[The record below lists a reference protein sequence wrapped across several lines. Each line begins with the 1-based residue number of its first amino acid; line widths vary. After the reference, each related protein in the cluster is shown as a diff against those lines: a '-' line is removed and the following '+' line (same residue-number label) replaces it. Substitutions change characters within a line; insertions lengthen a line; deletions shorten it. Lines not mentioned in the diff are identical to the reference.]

1 MSAISIQGIRK
12 DFKGQQ
18 ALKSI
23 DLEVKDQEFCV
34 LLGPSGCGKTT
45 LMRIIAGLET
55 ETSGEVLI
63 GGKRMNGLPPRAR
76 NIAMV
81 FQNYAVFP
89 HMTIEQNIGFGLRMK
104 KVAEDKVRQQVQQA
118 AEMMHIEHLL
128 QRYAGQLSGGQR
140 QRVAVARALAVQPDV
155 LLMDEPLSNL
165 DALLRLEMRSELK
178 GLLRGIKTTTI
189 YVTHDQTEAM
199 SLADRIAV
207 MHGGEIVQYAQPAEV
222 YDQPANQ
229 FVGGFIG
236 NPPMNFV
243 TDVQVQSALGCV
255 PPAPGLT
262 LGIRPRSTGVG
273 AVWRTGARCP
283 RGRNAGCLA
292 ADQYLGGRIAAARQH
307 GGAPHGACGSSRA
320 RGCQTRI
327 SALVRCPKPPG
338 RLNHAPQQGRF
349 LPSFFNSKPRNDSC
363 IHASNWLT
371 SPARPCKT
379 TTVVATPCQPPG
391 CTRFNGTGTP
401 ASPLWA
407 G

>member
-262 LGIRPRSTGVG
+262 LGIRPEALELVPFGGLVLDARVVEMLGASQQINTSVAGSLLRVSTAAHPTVHAGQAVRVG
-273 AVWRTGARCP
+273 ARPGSARWYD
-283 RGRNAGCLA
+283 A
-292 ADQYLGGRIAAARQH
+292 Q
-307 GGAPHGACGSSRA
+307 SR
-320 RGCQTRI
+320 
-327 SALVRCPKPPG
+327 LV
-338 RLNHAPQQGRF
+338 A
-349 LPSFFNSKPRNDSC
+349 
-363 IHASNWLT
+363 
-371 SPARPCKT
+371 
-379 TTVVATPCQPPG
+379 
-391 CTRFNGTGTP
+391 
-401 ASPLWA
+401 
-407 G
+407 

>member
-1 MSAISIQGIRK
+1 MSAISIKGIRK

-23 DLEVKDQEFCV
+23 DLEVNDQEFCV

-45 LMRIIAGLET
+45 LMRIVAGLET

-63 GGKRMNGLPPRAR
+63 GGKRMNGLPPRER

-104 KVAEDKVRQQVQQA
+104 KAPEDKVRRQVQQA

-207 MHGGEIVQYAQPAEV
+207 MYGGEIVQYAQPAEV
-222 YDQPANQ
+222 YEQPASQ

-243 TDVQVQSALGCV
+243 TDAQVQSALGCV

-262 LGIRPRSTGVG
+262 LGIRPEALELVPFGGLVLDARVVEMLGASQQINASVAGALLRVSTAAQPTVH
-273 AVWRTGARCP
+273 TGQA
-283 RGRNAGCLA
+283 L
-292 ADQYLGGRIAAARQH
+292 
-307 GGAPHGACGSSRA
+307 
-320 RGCQTRI
+320 RI
-327 SALVRCPKPPG
+327 SARPGSARWYDAQNRLVG
-338 RLNHAPQQGRF
+338 
-349 LPSFFNSKPRNDSC
+349 
-363 IHASNWLT
+363 
-371 SPARPCKT
+371 
-379 TTVVATPCQPPG
+379 
-391 CTRFNGTGTP
+391 
-401 ASPLWA
+401 
-407 G
+407 